1 MKTIIYILRRLNK
14 EKLPNY
20 LGIAG
25 LATGLA
31 CVMFIFLW
39 IHDEASFDRF
49 HKNIDRIF
57 ITHAFIAE
65 ADSEVPF
72 DGAPPAVAGA
82 LKAEYPQVLET
93 ARIIPAYSTW
103 LLNYR
108 DKKITPRI
116 GFCDFSMFDI
126 FTFEFVAGPLDTEKT
141 PYQII
146 INETTAHSLFGETN
160 PLGEILRFDNSY
172 DLMVVG
178 VIKDVPRNSSLIFDG
193 MVTLELLPQIV
204 DSPNYLNTWWNNS
217 FLTAGLLND
226 PAAFPEIAKGVRNRI
241 QEVIPETNNHLG
253 AYMFQDL
260 YLYKRGNVKNIGIF
274 TLIGILILCTAILNF
289 INLITARSLKQIREN
304 GIRKSLGATRL
315 DVVKFIYSEVSI
327 VCIIAFVAAVLITA
341 MGLPFFNQLINK
353 DINLETLANAQVIK
367 AFIVVL
373 LITIGLS
380 GVYPA
385 VVLSRY
391 SPVQSIRGAFSQ
403 VRNGGL
409 FRNALVISVF
419 ISSIALLSAT
429 LIINKQI
436 RYLQNLDLGFE
447 KERVVYFRLNG
458 NMKQQPNAIKNMLLT
473 NPNIVSAST
482 ISHPPSA
489 MGNNGQGWQW
499 ENKPLDFDPL
509 VFNWNG
515 DPDLVKTLQLH
526 MSEGSFLQEG
536 QTHSV
541 VINRCFAQLIGWSH
555 FTGKTLSAWGNDY
568 QIAGVFED
576 ININSLGGASQPIAV
591 FLPDG
596 GWGQNFMAVKIAP
609 QDVDETLTYIQKK
622 LDAMEPAFINELTF
636 LEDDFTQMLEPE
648 NNLQKL
654 ISLFTLFSILV
665 LALGLTGMIMYMAEK
680 KTKEIGIRKSLG
692 EENLSI
698 VSRMLS
704 PLLTAGLVAALI
716 ATPLAWSL
724 MGYWLQNYAKR
735 IDIDILIFIQATLA
749 VMLVACA
756 TVLLHISNAATKNP
770 VDALR
775 SE

>member
-1 MKTIIYILRRLNK
+1 MRTIIYIFRRLNK

-49 HKNIDRIF
+49 HKNLDRIF
-57 ITHAFIAE
+57 ITHAFIE
-65 ADSEVPF
+65 EVDSEMPF

-93 ARIIPAYSTW
+93 ARIIPAYATW
-103 LLNYR
+103 LLNFQ
-108 DKKITPRI
+108 DKKITPKI

-126 FTFEFVAGPLDTEKT
+126 FSFEFIAGPLDIEKT

-146 INETTAHSLFGETN
+146 INETTARSLFGEKD
-160 PLGEILRFDNSY
+160 PLGEILRFDNTY

-193 MVTLELLPQIV
+193 MVTLELLPKIF

-217 FLTAGLLND
+217 FITVGLLKD

-241 QEVIPETNNHLG
+241 QEVIPETNNYLG

-260 YLYKRGNVKNIGIF
+260 YLEKKGHIKNIGIF

-304 GIRKSLGATRL
+304 GIRKSLGATRP
-315 DVVKFIYSEVSI
+315 DIIKFIYSEVSI
-327 VCIIAFVAAVLITA
+327 VCIIAFFAAVLITTI
-341 MGLPFFNQLINK
+341 GLPFFNQLINK
-353 DINLETLANAQVIK
+353 DISLETLANVQVIK
-367 AFIVVL
+367 AYIVVL
-373 LITIGLS
+373 LVTIGLS
-380 GVYPA
+380 GIYPA
-385 VVLSRY
+385 VVLSGY
-391 SPVQSIRGAFSQ
+391 SPLQSIRGAFNQ

-409 FRNALVISVF
+409 FRNALVISVYT
-419 ISSIALLSAT
+419 SSIALLSAS
-429 LIINKQI
+429 LITNMQI
-436 RYLQNLDLGFE
+436 KYLQNLDLGFE

-458 NMKQQPNAIKNMLLT
+458 NMKQQPNALKNMLLT
-473 NPNIVSAST
+473 NPSIISATT

-499 ENKPLDFDPL
+499 ENKSIDFNPL

-526 MSEGSFLQEG
+526 MSEGSFLLEG
-536 QTHSV
+536 QTHCV
-541 VINRCFAQLIGWSH
+541 VINRCFAQMIGWDH
-555 FTGKTLSAWGNDY
+555 FTGRTLSAWGNDY
-568 QIAGVFED
+568 QITGVFED
-576 ININSLGGASQPIAV
+576 ININSLGGATQPIAV

-609 QDVDETLTYIQKK
+609 QSLDQTLTYIQKT
-622 LDAMEPAFINELTF
+622 LDAMEPAFINELIF

-698 VSRMLS
+698 ISRMLT
-704 PLLTAGLVAALI
+704 PLIAAGLVAALI
-716 ATPLAWSL
+716 ATPLAWGI
-724 MGYWLQNYAKR
+724 MGYWLQDYAKR
-735 IDIDILIFIQATLA
+735 IDINILVFIQATLA
-749 VMLVACA
+749 VMLMACA
-756 TVLLHISNAATKNP
+756 TVLLHIRNAATKNP
-770 VDALR
+770 VNALR